1 MFDRIER
8 LAVIAPHPDD
18 EVLGC
23 GGTIARCASEGAE
36 VHVIFATTGVPH
48 LVSSEEHEQLRSE
61 VRTAHVCLGVSRAH
75 FLDLPAA
82 RLDSVARADVN
93 RALAAV
99 LDAVEPDTVLMPFV
113 GDVHLDHQVLFSSAL
128 VAARPNRASYPIR
141 LWAYETLSETNW
153 NAPYVTSSFNPML
166 FVDITLSLDRKLA
179 AMKAYRSQIRI
190 FPHER
195 SVEAIEALARVRGAT
210 VHREAAE
217 AFVLL
222 RSVI

>member
-48 LVSSEEHEQLRSE
+48 LASNEEHELLRAE
-61 VRTAHVCLGVSRAH
+61 ARAAHVGLGVARTH

-82 RLDSVARADVN
+82 RLDTLPQAEVN
-93 RALAAV
+93 RAVAAI
-99 LDAVEPDTVLMPFV
+99 LQAVVPDTVLMPFV
-113 GDVHLDHQVLFSSAL
+113 GDIHFDHQVLFSSTL
-128 VAARPNRASYPIR
+128 VATRPTQVNYPKR

-153 NAPYVTSSFNPML
+153 NAPYVTPSFEPML
-166 FVDITLSLDRKLA
+166 FVDIASSLDRKLA

-195 SVEAIEALARVRGAT
+195 SVEAIEALARLRGAT
-210 VHREAAE
+210 VHRQAAE

>member
-1 MFDRIER
+1 MLGRVER

-23 GGTIARCASEGAE
+23 GGTIARCMREGVE
-36 VHVIFATTGVPH
+36 VHVIFATTGLPH
-48 LVSSEEHEQLRSE
+48 LVSSREHEQLRAE
-61 VRTAHVCLGVSRAH
+61 ARDAHAVLGVACAH

-82 RLDSVARADVN
+82 RLDTVPQADLNQAVAAILQTVR
-93 RALAAV
+93 
-99 LDAVEPDTVLMPFV
+99 PDTVLMPFF
-113 GDVHLDHQVLFSSAL
+113 GDIHLDHQLLFSSAL
-128 VAARPNRASYPIR
+128 VAARPNQTGYPLR

-153 NAPYVTSSFNPML
+153 NAPYVTPTFAPTL
-166 FVDITLSLDRKLA
+166 FVDITSSLDRKLA
-179 AMKAYRSQIRI
+179 AMKAYRSQLRA

-195 SVEAIEALARVRGAT
+195 SAEAIEALARLRGAT
-210 VHREAAE
+210 VHRQAAE